1 MFGKGKKIYEPR
13 VRGEMLNLKQLGA
26 ECPAPPG
33 LALLERRQ
41 QLDESQLTTVGRLAF
56 LLRIALLIYIIVLF
70 THADSKFT
78 VLEGLA
84 VAAPFFLLRIYAGC
98 EFKERQCILMGD
110 VRCCLAR
117 VKESYDDRF
126 ADVDFSNGHTESQ
139 LFVYAADGRPVK
151 PGDEAYV
158 CVVESKDI
166 KNMQF
171 CEVRPAAELEK
182 VSDRKSRKNQMR

>member
-1 MFGKGKKIYEPR
+1 MSELDRKYESR
-13 VRGEMLNLKQLGA
+13 VRGRMLNLKQLGA

-78 VLEGLA
+78 VPEGLA
-84 VAAPFFLLRIYAGC
+84 VAAPFFLLRVYAGC

-126 ADVDFSNGHTESQ
+126 ADVEFSNGYIDPWA
-139 LFVYAADGRPVK
+139 FVYIGDGKPIK
-151 PGDEAYV
+151 PGDEVYV
-158 CVVESKDI
+158 CVVEY
-166 KNMQF
+166 KNLQF
-171 CEVRPAAELEK
+171 CEVRPVREFGKAPN
-182 VSDRKSRKNQMR
+182 RKSRKKKKA